1 MRTFDRVVYD
11 KNVLVHYYN
20 YILDGWDKSI
30 YLRTRFASE
39 YGFQSLP
46 AYSTLL
52 SSTNVT
58 ADLKLNSEFLN
69 SRQHHKGGYLEM
81 ALLINK
87 HLNLPN
93 DTKENYLQTYSYYSQ
108 VIQGLF

>member
-1 MRTFDRVVYD
+1 MTELYIIK

-20 YILDGWDKSI
+20 YILDGWDKNI

-81 ALLINK
+81 ALLMKK

-108 VIQGLF
+108 VIW